1 MRGELNKQQVE
12 NLLLSQVVG
21 RIACCSK
28 GRPYIVPVTY
38 VYDGEYIYGQMQE
51 GKKLELLRKNK
62 HICFE
67 TDIMTDMANWKSV
80 VITGMFEE
88 LSDEKAEAPPSSTS
102 TTSSASSPN
111 SPPGAPDRG
120 HRNSPSPHAASRV
133 IGTNLDK
140 SQGSG
145 PLAPGNA
152 RAQK

>member
-38 VYDGEYIYGQMQE
+38 VYDGEHIYGQMQE

-88 LSDEKAEAPPSSTS
+88 LSDEKAEKARELLS
-102 TTSSASSPN
+102 N
-111 SPPGAPDRG
+111 SIFYLMTHAMVHG
-120 HRNSPSPHAASRV
+120 HEHEVTAEVNDENRIKPVLYR
-133 IGTNLDK
+133 IKIEEK
-140 SQGSG
+140 SG
-145 PLAPGNA
+145 
-152 RAQK
+152 RFERR